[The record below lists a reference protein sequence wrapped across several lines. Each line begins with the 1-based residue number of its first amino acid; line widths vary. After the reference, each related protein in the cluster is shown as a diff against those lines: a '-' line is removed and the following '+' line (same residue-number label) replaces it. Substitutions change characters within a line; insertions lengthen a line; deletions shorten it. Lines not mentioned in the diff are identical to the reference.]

1 MKLDPRELFARGFE
15 RALYLGTPKRR
26 CRLTLDPDPFDG
38 RSYTID
44 AFYEHVAPFFD
55 RPAEF
60 FRDFLDGRRLALR
73 LAGGE
78 SDGARRA
85 FTFDSPVASRFDEN
99 ARVPLIWFRAARPA
113 RAVALLVPGWSRP
126 DRRLEER
133 WSRAL
138 AAAGIDVLLLTVPYH
153 LERAPAG
160 TWSGEYFIS
169 HNVFWTVAN
178 FRQLAAEI
186 RALVRL
192 VRADYDRVA
201 LIGVSS
207 GGFQAGLATLG
218 EDVDFLFPIM
228 TGAELGAITWE
239 SLLTREVKAAL
250 IGRGVSRDELSRVW
264 SITDMAVVGRHS
276 RARRVRQ
283 YVTRYDA
290 VMPLR
295 YQERLWE
302 IYGRPPRVDLP
313 TSHYSIVFALP
324 KVLGDIAAT
333 VLAPDDECARDARAG

>member
-1 MKLDPRELFARGFE
+1 MTLDPRELFARGFE
-15 RALYLGTPKRR
+15 RAIYLLTPKRT

-38 RSYTID
+38 RTFTID
-44 AFYEHVAPFFD
+44 AFYDWASQFFD
-55 RPAEF
+55 RPADF
-60 FRDFLDGRRLALR
+60 FRDFLDGASLALR
-73 LAGGE
+73 LADGE
-78 SDGARRA
+78 SGGARRA
-85 FTFDSPVASRFDEN
+85 FTFDSPVASRFAEN
-99 ARVPLIWFRAARPA
+99 ARVPLLWFRAVQPA

-133 WSRAL
+133 WCRAL

-178 FRQLAAEI
+178 FRQLVAEI

-228 TGAELGAITWE
+228 TGAELGAIMWE
-239 SLLTREVKAAL
+239 SLLTHEVKAAM
-250 IGRGVSRDELSRVW
+250 IGRGISRDALSRAW
-264 SITDMAVVGRHS
+264 SITDMAVVGRHT

-283 YVTRYDA
+283 YVTLYDA
-290 VMPLR
+290 IMPLR

-302 IYGRPPRVDLP
+302 VYGDPPRVDLP
-313 TSHYSIVFALP
+313 TSHYSVVFALP
-324 KVLGDIAAT
+324 RVLRDIAAT
-333 VLAPDDECARDARAG
+333 LLG

>member
-1 MKLDPRELFARGFE
+1 VTLDPRELFARGFE
-15 RALYLGTPKRR
+15 RAIYLLTPKRT

-38 RSYTID
+38 RTFTID
-44 AFYEHVAPFFD
+44 AFYDWVSQFFD
-55 RPAEF
+55 RPADF
-60 FRDFLDGRRLALR
+60 FRDFLDGASLALR
-73 LAGGE
+73 LADGE
-78 SDGARRA
+78 SGGARRA
-85 FTFDSPVASRFDEN
+85 FTFDSPVAGRFAEN
-99 ARVPLIWFRAARPA
+99 ARVPLLWFRAPRPA

-133 WSRAL
+133 WCRAL

-178 FRQLAAEI
+178 FRQLVAEI

-218 EDVDFLFPIM
+218 EDVDYLFPIM
-228 TGAELGAITWE
+228 TGAELGAIMWE
-239 SLLTREVKAAL
+239 SLLTHEVKAAM
-250 IGRGVSRDELSRVW
+250 IGRGISRDALSRAW
-264 SITDMAVVGRHS
+264 SITDMAVVGRHT

-283 YVTRYDA
+283 YVTLYDA
-290 VMPLR
+290 IMPLR

-302 IYGRPPRVDLP
+302 VYGDPPRVDLP
-313 TSHYSIVFALP
+313 TSHYSVVFALP
-324 KVLGDIAAT
+324 RVLRDIAAT
-333 VLAPDDECARDARAG
+333 LLG